1 MNPEEVRE
9 THSQDHQL
17 QSQQLRKGLHSFFRE
32 HNQGKLVLDIIVRV
46 SVTTLLSYPGEKD
59 LQV

>member
-17 QSQQLRKGLHSFFRE
+17 ESQHLRKGLHSFFRE

-46 SVTTLLSYPGEKD
+46 SITTLLSYPGEKD